1 MTVEANT
8 YVWGGKGKERGE
20 GADGKKKE
28 KTNKDDEVLGASQI
42 LGSLAPRHLEVVQ
55 LLAGLGRTTMGN
67 FKREAK
73 KKLLVQDGR
82 ALEALMVKLLEHG
95 LMIRKGG
102 KGADEVDV
110 RRGGLRT
117 KVLAWKRAR

>member
-1 MTVEANT
+1 M
-8 YVWGGKGKERGE
+8 
-20 GADGKKKE
+20 
-28 KTNKDDEVLGASQI
+28 LGASQI

-95 LMIRKGG
+95 LVVRKGG

-110 RRGGLRT
+110 RGEGLRS
-117 KVLAWKRAR
+117 KVLAWKRGAR